1 MSCLCVTGRFPTKD
15 ILLGQLRAADVNFSD
30 LCKQRE
36 VVHQKDT
43 QLQEKDSVIQEK
55 DSVIVQQGGQLE
67 QHIQELQ
74 HKDQELQF
82 HREEL
87 QQKEAEL
94 ERRRQLMAYQEQQI
108 TSLQLQMQALLAHRR
123 QAGQQAARKLGL
135 LMLLATWQANGH
147 AAVL

>member
-43 QLQEKDSVIQEK
+43 QLQEKDAVIQEK
-55 DSVIVQQGGQLE
+55 DTVIQEKDTVIVQKEGQLE

-74 HKDQELQF
+74 PVSYTHLT
-82 HREEL
+82 L
-87 QQKEAEL
+87 PT
-94 ERRRQLMAYQEQQI
+94 MA
-108 TSLQLQMQALLAHRR
+108 
-123 QAGQQAARKLGL
+123 
-135 LMLLATWQANGH
+135 
-147 AAVL
+147 VV